1 LHDTYGFPVD
11 LTFEIAEEQGLSLD
25 REEFNVLMNV
35 QRQRAKDDAKMKRSG
50 NADLSVYGEFRA
62 LGSTKFTGYD
72 ELVIS
77 AKVVGLI
84 RDGAVVSSIRQGD
97 VAEVILDETSFYAES
112 GGQDSDSGFIYAE
125 GLSLEVLDVQ
135 KPVKG
140 LVSHSVTVR
149 SGEVGVGSKVS
160 AQVSADW
167 RLGAAQAHSAT
178 HVMHAALRQVLGPS
192 ALQSGSYNKPGYMR
206 LDFSWNESLSQ
217 SSITEIE
224 EVANLAIRQ
233 DLAVQAEFMSVEE
246 AKASGAIALFGET
259 YDELVRVIQIGGPW
273 SRELCG
279 GTHVSRSSQVGLV
292 SILGEASV
300 GSGSRRLEALV
311 GFEAFKALSAEAQI
325 VGQILESLKVPKQ
338 ELAAKVRQTLE
349 QLKKAEKKL
358 AALALESFRSQIPA
372 VIKSVKTVGKFDFL
386 HYPAGEDMSVDQVRE
401 MATGLSQALESKAS
415 IVAVTALVDS
425 KIALI
430 VATSS
435 KARALGVSSGNL
447 VKVASGILGGGGGGK
462 DNIAQGG
469 GPETSKLKEAIGAIE
484 KELNS

>member
-1 LHDTYGFPVD
+1 
-11 LTFEIAEEQGLSLD
+11 
-25 REEFNVLMNV
+25 
-35 QRQRAKDDAKMKRSG
+35 
-50 NADLSVYGEFRA
+50 
-62 LGSTKFTGYD
+62 
-72 ELVIS
+72 
-77 AKVVGLI
+77 
-84 RDGAVVSSIRQGD
+84 
-97 VAEVILDETSFYAES
+97 
-112 GGQDSDSGFIYAE
+112 
-125 GLSLEVLDVQ
+125 
-135 KPVKG
+135 
-140 LVSHSVTVR
+140 
-149 SGEVGVGSKVS
+149 
-160 AQVSADW
+160 
-167 RLGAAQAHSAT
+167 
-178 HVMHAALRQVLGPS
+178 
-192 ALQSGSYNKPGYMR
+192 MR

-233 DLAVQAEFMSVEE
+233 DLAVQAEFMSVEA

-311 GFEAFKALSAEAQI
+311 GFEAFQALSAEAQI
-325 VGQILESLKVPKQ
+325 VGQILESHKVPKQ

-358 AALALESFRSQIPA
+358 AALAFEGFRSQIPV
-372 VIKSVKTVGKFDFL
+372 VIKSAKRVGKFDFL
-386 HYPAGEDMSVDQVRE
+386 HYPAGEDLSVDQVRE

-415 IVAVTALVDS
+415 VVAVTALVDS

-435 KARALGVSSGNL
+435 KARELGVSSGNL
-447 VKVASGILGGGGGGK
+447 VKVASGIWVVAVAAKTTSLKVAVQRLQSSKKQLLLSRRSWTPKCELAGG
-462 DNIAQGG
+462 
-469 GPETSKLKEAIGAIE
+469 
-484 KELNS
+484 

>member
-1 LHDTYGFPVD
+1 
-11 LTFEIAEEQGLSLD
+11 
-25 REEFNVLMNV
+25 
-35 QRQRAKDDAKMKRSG
+35 
-50 NADLSVYGEFRA
+50 
-62 LGSTKFTGYD
+62 
-72 ELVIS
+72 
-77 AKVVGLI
+77 
-84 RDGAVVSSIRQGD
+84 
-97 VAEVILDETSFYAES
+97 
-112 GGQDSDSGFIYAE
+112 
-125 GLSLEVLDVQ
+125 
-135 KPVKG
+135 
-140 LVSHSVTVR
+140 
-149 SGEVGVGSKVS
+149 
-160 AQVSADW
+160 
-167 RLGAAQAHSAT
+167 
-178 HVMHAALRQVLGPS
+178 MHAALRQVLGPS

-233 DLAVQAEFMSVEE
+233 DLAVQAEFMSLEE

-311 GFEAFKALSAEAQI
+311 GFEAFQALSAEAQI
-325 VGQILESLKVPKQ
+325 VGQILESLRVPKQ

-358 AALALESFRSQIPA
+358 AALALEGFRSQIPV
-372 VIKSVKTVGKFDFL
+372 VIKSAKTVGKFDFL
-386 HYPAGEDMSVDQVRE
+386 HYPAGEDLSVDQVRE

-415 IVAVTALVDS
+415 VVAVTALVDS

-435 KARALGVSSGNL
+435 KARELGVSSGNL

-469 GPETSKLKEAIGAIE
+469 GPETSKLKEAIAAIE